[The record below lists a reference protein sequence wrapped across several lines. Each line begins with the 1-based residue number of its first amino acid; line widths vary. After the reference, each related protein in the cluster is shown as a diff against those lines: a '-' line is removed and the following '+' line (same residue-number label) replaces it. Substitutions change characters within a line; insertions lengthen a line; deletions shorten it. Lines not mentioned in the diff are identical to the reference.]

1 MKSKPNRVK
10 FKYDPSDLS
19 KIYVY
24 DEFEDKYYEALC
36 TDQSYSKDLN
46 EYAHKIILKKTK
58 QEEEQVDKKT
68 LAATKAE
75 IMKMIKEEKDFS
87 IRERKQAKRIEGK
100 GSDKEFK
107 GEENKEVEEIVT
119 EIETA
124 DNSNVDVNKVDGESA
139 NTGQNIMDKELDIK
153 DESGWSYEYVD

>member
-1 MKSKPNRVK
+1 
-10 FKYDPSDLS
+10 
-19 KIYVY
+19 
-24 DEFEDKYYEALC
+24 
-36 TDQSYSKDLN
+36 
-46 EYAHKIILKKTK
+46 
-58 QEEEQVDKKT
+58 
-68 LAATKAE
+68 
-75 IMKMIKEEKDFS
+75 MIKEEKDFS